1 MALTTIINQNNNVFI
16 CHFNLVKRD
25 HVVRFCVQFELLI
38 IVHNFNYHFHMLLG
52 SITLYAECL
61 ASVIT
66 GTCAEFIMGGK
77 HIKVEIIFCPMSK
90 SYA

>member
-1 MALTTIINQNNNVFI
+1 
-16 CHFNLVKRD
+16 
-25 HVVRFCVQFELLI
+25 
-38 IVHNFNYHFHMLLG
+38 MLLG